1 MRTRVHGH
9 CERLLLI
16 RDTPQSIALGA
27 AIGILLGFTPLFGLK
42 TLLALLLAALLR
54 VNKIS
59 AVVAVSLYDL
69 FFPLWPVLFRLE
81 FALGY
86 WLVHEP
92 HQWPPRLEVRHL
104 DYHSWLHWK
113 QFATVGT
120 PMLLGSL
127 ILGVPAGLV
136 VYSLL
141 KGALVRRQQRGAPA
155 DALAQAQLNSV
166 CR

>member
-1 MRTRVHGH
+1 MRTRVRGH
-9 CERLLLI
+9 CEKLLLI

-27 AIGILLGFTPLFGLK
+27 AIGILFSFTPLFGLK

-86 WLVHEP
+86 WLMHDP
-92 HQWPPRLEVRHL
+92 HRWPPRLDIRHL
-104 DYHSWLHWK
+104 DYHSWLHWE
-113 QFATVGT
+113 QFAAVGT
-120 PMLLGSL
+120 PMLLGSV
-127 ILGVPAGLV
+127 ILGMPAGLV

-141 KGALVRRQQRGAPA
+141 KRLLVRRQERCAQAG
-155 DALAQAQLNSV
+155 ALAHAHLNK
-166 CR
+166 